1 MKKFVYVFILLIVNF
16 LFCQQ
21 SFSATEKSFISE
33 KDVLESAQF
42 INEPEDVQKA
52 RFNAFQNVE
61 YKIDPKIFEDYLID
75 KKFVAP
81 PKKKG
86 GKPKLKKRWGAVEIH
101 SNNSYWVKY
110 YNNPDFAYNY
120 SSENGKLRFVEK
132 HVYYEFYYYY
142 NYCLH
147 FIYDL
152 NGDLQYIEHFWTDT
166 EYKKDV
172 VFDKNKIFKGFIKNG
187 SLYDI
192 NNNKIKKTLSYRF
205 F

>member
-1 MKKFVYVFILLIVNF
+1 MKKFIYVFILLIVNF

-21 SFSATEKSFISE
+21 SFSATEKVFISE
-33 KDVLESAQF
+33 KDVLESAKF
-42 INEPEDVQKA
+42 INEPEYVQKA

-101 SNNSYWVKY
+101 SNNTYWVGY
-110 YNNPDFAYNY
+110 YKKFDFFFNY
-120 SSENGKLRFVEK
+120 SSDNGKLLLVE
-132 HVYYEFYYYY
+132 FCPDS
-142 NYCLH
+142 NYTNNYSLH
-147 FIYDL
+147 FIYNL
-152 NGDLQYIEHFWTDT
+152 NGELQYIEHFWFDDD
-166 EYKKDV
+166 KKTHF
-172 VFDKNKIFKGFIKNG
+172 VFDKNKNLKGYIKNHTW
-187 SLYDI
+187 YDTNYKEI
-192 NNNKIKKTLSYRF
+192 YKIISIRF

>member
-61 YKIDPKIFEDYLID
+61 YKIDPKTFEDYLID

-86 GKPKLKKRWGAVEIH
+86 GKPKLKRRYVCTQIL
-101 SNNSYWVKY
+101 SNNTYNFFYYSNPNISYY
-110 YNNPDFAYNY
+110 Y
-120 SSENGKLRFVEK
+120 SSLTGKLI
-132 HVYYEFYYYY
+132 FYSKTIFFDDFLIEQMY
-142 NYCLH
+142 NTQG
-147 FIYDL
+147 
-152 NGDLQYIEHFWTDT
+152 NLQYI
-166 EYKKDV
+166 
-172 VFDKNKIFKGFIKNG
+172 KIFETDNNYYKGYCF
-187 SLYDI
+187 
-192 NNNKIKKTLSYRF
+192 NKDKILAGIFEGEIFYNTSGKELFHTIGLKF

>member
-21 SFSATEKSFISE
+21 SLSDTEKSFISE
-33 KDVLESAQF
+33 KDVLESAKF
-42 INEPEDVQKA
+42 INEPEYVQKA

-101 SNNSYWVKY
+101 SNNSYWVEY
-110 YNNPDFAYNY
+110 YNNPIFAYNY

-132 HVYYEFYYYY
+132 HVYGNLEHKD
-142 NYCLH
+142 NYSLH

-152 NGDLQYIEHFWTDT
+152 NGDLQYIEYYWTDN

-172 VFDKNKIFKGFIKNG
+172 VFDKNKKYIGFFKGH

-192 NNNKIKKTLSYRF
+192 YYKEIYRVISSRF